1 MVIGPLHTPRL
12 GVKCGEVKPDSFT
25 CSHFLGIFARYQSRL
40 RLPLREEDR
49 TMALH
54 LGGSPS
60 GTGPACPALVTTF
73 GAPSFPRETSSLRPV
88 AYPTHSVPTSLRMVS
103 NQRSSSDP
111 GQSGSRDPGFHSL
124 VENSFESPQ
133 RNPTSVSS
141 DRSFP
146 LHRLKCCG
154 LGCSHGQKDHL
165 SEVVRGHEE
174 LHINVLELNA
184 IWLGLQAFEDTLHD
198 SNVAILCDNVSDIA
212 YLRNQGGTRS
222 QQMCR
227 MAIDTCE
234 WAEERAITLIP
245 RHLPGHLNVLAD
257 HLSRRDQ
264 ILKTEWSLNPAVV
277 RRVFRVWGSPHMGL
291 FALKC
296 NPKLA
301 TYMSPIPETEVW
313 KVDSLVQSW
322 EGRYVRVPTNG
333 FDQTDSEQ
341 VNLAQS
347 GADPHSLPPLAETGM
362 VSGPPTTVHSFPV
375 GPSTNSKVAK
385 AIILSNFFIRGLGFY
400 TFTRGGYL

>member
-25 CSHFLGIFARYQSRL
+25 CSHFLGIFARYQSRP

-88 AYPTHSVPTSLRMVS
+88 AYPTHSVPTSLKMVS
-103 NQRSSSDP
+103 NQRPSSDP

-212 YLRNQGGTRS
+212 YLRNQG
-222 QQMCR
+222 
-227 MAIDTCE
+227 
-234 WAEERAITLIP
+234 
-245 RHLPGHLNVLAD
+245 V
-257 HLSRRDQ
+257 
-264 ILKTEWSLNPAVV
+264 
-277 RRVFRVWGSPHMGL
+277 
-291 FALKC
+291 
-296 NPKLA
+296 
-301 TYMSPIPETEVW
+301 
-313 KVDSLVQSW
+313 
-322 EGRYVRVPTNG
+322 
-333 FDQTDSEQ
+333 
-341 VNLAQS
+341 
-347 GADPHSLPPLAETGM
+347 
-362 VSGPPTTVHSFPV
+362 
-375 GPSTNSKVAK
+375 
-385 AIILSNFFIRGLGFY
+385 
-400 TFTRGGYL
+400 